1 MDRLLLNTGPVCCE
15 TLAST
20 TFLIT
25 QLFLPLV
32 LLLRRHSCDL
42 IRHSL
47 WKSIL
52 LIQSL
57 SLSPWAFMLFKLGR
71 VENSCIVVDCQRQ
84 SSWTQT
90 EHLNLR
96 AEFRSPFA
104 VLDSQL
110 YRGQWTFLFMQRLT
124 RCCLVFE
131 SHSLYCRRLQMTFCW
146 SSSSPRA
153 HRTSG
158 GSEIIEWT
166 CPLLTWAAHL
176 KLHITVP
183 HHSKCSMGPLVE
195 WKCLSAYPERM
206 GYANC
211 QISNNYDIFVFWR
224 EG

>member
-25 QLFLPLV
+25 QLLLPLV

-131 SHSLYCRRLQMTFCW
+131 SHSLYCRRLFAGPHPLPGHTGHLGEVRLLSGPVLSW
-146 SSSSPRA
+146 PELLTSSSISLFLITPNVRWVLWSNENA
-153 HRTSG
+153 Y
-158 GSEIIEWT
+158 
-166 CPLLTWAAHL
+166 LLTLRGWA
-176 KLHITVP
+176 
-183 HHSKCSMGPLVE
+183 M
-195 WKCLSAYPERM
+195 
-206 GYANC
+206 
-211 QISNNYDIFVFWR
+211 QIVK
-224 EG
+224 